1 MQLKRIN
8 LRAPLKLTASIE
20 QINSF
25 MPEVP
30 IIQEPAHCFPQQISG
45 LVSI

>member
-8 LRAPLKLTASIE
+8 LRAPLKLTASIQ

-30 IIQEPAHCFPQQISG
+30 IIQKPAQQISG